1 MFDEKAVSAAPGRV
15 AELHTCNEKKSS
27 QVKSSQVKNETERGV
42 LCWCAAQLQTI
53 DPRSIDLHFSRMS
66 LSMTPS
72 LTKIPASRCTL
83 DAAR

>member
-1 MFDEKAVSAAPGRV
+1 MFDEKAVSAGVRV
-15 AELHTCNEKKSS
+15 EELHNEKKSS

-53 DPRSIDLHFSRMS
+53 DPRSIDFTLFTCRS
-66 LSMTPS
+66 PS

>member
-53 DPRSIDLHFSRMS
+53 DPRSIDFTLFTCRS
-66 LSMTPS
+66 PS